1 MATDIIARGMI
12 TEYKSGTNIDFKEN
26 EDGSVTISASG
37 DVSSEDTVAR
47 DTIDNH
53 KLDKNNP
60 HNVTAE
66 QVGLGNVNNTADL
79 DKPIST
85 AVQTALDDKANT
97 KHTHKKSD
105 ITDFPNSLPA
115 NGGDADTVNGF
126 GVAEYVT
133 TLPEGEYYTEAA
145 RINTRDKKIE
155 SCDTSNLKVGLAD
168 YATNADYA
176 INSNTVNNHTVDS
189 DVPANAVF
197 TDTTNSD
204 VTIVGNPIIMDNL
217 QGGVPFSEMVVS
229 GKNLL
234 TYPFNETTKTVNGI
248 TFTDNGDGTITAN
261 GTATANATITL
272 ARNFG
277 FENEGNYFLSGC
289 PSGGGLN
296 SFFINWYQNHT
307 GVTQKNY
314 NDYGS
319 GIIIPYQHIF
329 SENNSLAIAIIAGT
343 TVNNLVFRPQLELGS
358 TPTEYEPPITG
369 RELQVNVCGKNLIN
383 NIQVTG
389 TVVGVTVTKNDDG
402 TVTINGTTTGEL
414 WLLFDDKCHVV
425 KDKTYT
431 FSMGFDASV
440 GITFGVR
447 SGDNAQSYLSTGTSG
462 SFVAPETGICR
473 IRGYAKS
480 GITFDNL
487 TIYPQLELGSA
498 VTEYEPYHGSTTTIT
513 PDSNPYVIP
522 NDIRQQDGLNVVSVS
537 EGELSVVGVQKNAAI
552 KRIWDDMSM
561 DLLFDGVTSANN
573 PAVIDLANYNM
584 IRIDVGGNFEG
595 TSYFNCGST
604 YFLKSTLDYAVTSY
618 GCVAMAMSNQAVVI
632 NISKSGADY
641 SLSFSGFNE
650 KQLVDVIK
658 IYGIK

>member
-12 TEYKSGTNIDFKEN
+12 TEYKSGTNISFKEN
-26 EDGSVTISASG
+26 DDGSVTISASG

-204 VTIVGNPIIMDNL
+204 VTIVGNPVQLDGL
-217 QGGVPFSEMVVS
+217 QGGVPFSEMIVK

-234 TYPFNETTKTVNGI
+234 TYPYKETTKTVNGI

-261 GTATANATITL
+261 GTSTANAAFIMDK
-272 ARNFG
+272 NFG
-277 FENEGNYFLSGC
+277 FEKEGNYFLSGC

-296 SFFINWYQNHT
+296 SFYINWYQNHT
-307 GVTQKNY
+307 GATQKNY

-319 GIIIPYQHIF
+319 GIIVPYQHIF
-329 SENNSLAIAIIAGT
+329 SENNSLAIVIIAGV
-343 TVNNLVFRPQLELGS
+343 TVDNLVFRPQLELGD
-358 TPTEYEPPITG
+358 TPTAYEPPITG
-369 RELQVNVCGKNLIN
+369 RELQVNVCGKNLMKPN
-383 NIQVTG
+383 KS
-389 TVVGVTVTKNDDG
+389 TVTLNGITATMNDDG
-402 TVTINGTTTGEL
+402 SVTLNGTATAN
-414 WLLFDDKCHVV
+414 
-425 KDKTYT
+425 TYI
-431 FSMGFDASV
+431 FMWNILYAHNMGV
-440 GITFGVR
+440 GKIAVNAIDGQSISTYFMGIDRREGSSYIDRV
-447 SGDNAQSYLSTGTSG
+447 AQSITNNGIGEITQEDVENERN
-462 SFVAPETGICR
+462 FTVWVRVAE
-473 IRGYAKS
+473 GY
-480 GITFDNL
+480 TCNNL
-487 TIYPQLELGSA
+487 IIYPQLELGSTA
-498 VTEYEPYHGSTTTIT
+498 TPYEPYHGAEYTIT
-513 PDSNPYVIP
+513 PNSNPYVIP

-537 EGELSVVGVQKNAAI
+537 EGEISVTGVRKNAAV
-552 KRIWDDMSM
+552 KKIWDK
-561 DLLFDGVTSANN
+561 
-573 PAVIDLANYNM
+573 IDELTTA
-584 IRIDVGGNFEG
+584 IIV
-595 TSYFNCGST
+595 
-604 YFLKSTLDYAVTSY
+604 
-618 GCVAMAMSNQAVVI
+618 SNGETI
-632 NISKSGADY
+632 
-641 SLSFSGFNE
+641 E
-650 KQLVDVIK
+650 
-658 IYGIK
+658 